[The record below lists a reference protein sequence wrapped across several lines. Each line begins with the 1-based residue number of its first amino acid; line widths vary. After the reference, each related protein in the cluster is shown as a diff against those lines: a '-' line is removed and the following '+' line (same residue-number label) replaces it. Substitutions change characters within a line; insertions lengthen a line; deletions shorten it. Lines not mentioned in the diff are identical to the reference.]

1 MSTEKFSKDELISVI
16 IPCYNE
22 AQNIEQTLKEI
33 YKYFDKSVPEYE
45 VIVVVEKSTDNT
57 LEIVNLSKNQ
67 RTIVLENAKK
77 FGKGYSLKKGIYFAK
92 GQYILT
98 CDADLPVD
106 IKKYFLP
113 MLELLKKNEKVGAVF
128 ATALAIKTCRKERGF
143 VRSIV
148 SLIFFVLRQLFLQ
161 LPVSDTQ
168 LGFKLFRADVLRKCC
183 EKVNENGFLFDLLLT
198 DLMLNAG
205 YQIEEINVKVVERK
219 IKSSVSVAE
228 IIKTTYKFCKYVLF
242 TRSKLLRKCTDKVMI
257 NEKNKS
263 VKASSI

>member
-1 MSTEKFSKDELISVI
+1 MCAEKFSTGELISVI

-33 YKYFDKSVPEYE
+33 YEYLDQYIPEYE

-57 LEIVNLSKNQ
+57 LEVLNSSKNQ
-67 RTIVLENAKK
+67 KTIVLKNEKK
-77 FGKGYSLKKGIYFAK
+77 FGKGYSLKKGIYFAH

-106 IKKYFLP
+106 IKKYFQS
-113 MLELLKKNEKVGAVF
+113 MLELLRKDEKVAAVF
-128 ATALAIKTCRKERGF
+128 ATALAVKTCRRERGF
-143 VRSIV
+143 VRSVV

-168 LGFKLFRADVLRKCC
+168 LGFKLFRADIAKKYCP
-183 EKVNENGFLFDLLLT
+183 KVNENGFLFDLILT
-198 DLMLNAG
+198 DLILSAG

-219 IKSSVSVAE
+219 VKSSVSVGE
-228 IIKTTYKFCKYVLF
+228 IIKATYKFCKYILF
-242 TRSKLLRKCTDKVMI
+242 TRSKLLSKCTEKVIINDKGKG
-257 NEKNKS
+257 E
-263 VKASSI
+263 KASSI

>member
-1 MSTEKFSKDELISVI
+1 MSAEKFPIGELISVI

-33 YKYFDKSVPEYE
+33 YKYFDKFVPNYE

-57 LEIVNLSKNQ
+57 LEVINSSKNQ
-67 RTIVLENAKK
+67 KTIVLENERK
-77 FGKGYSLKKGIYFAK
+77 FGKGYSLRRGIYFAK

-106 IKKYFLP
+106 IKKYFP
-113 MLELLKKNEKVGAVF
+113 SMLELLRKDEKVAAVF
-128 ATALAIKTCRKERGF
+128 ATALAIKTCRRERGF
-143 VRSIV
+143 VRSVV

-161 LPVSDTQ
+161 FPVSDTQ
-168 LGFKLFRADVLRKCC
+168 LGFKLFRADVAKKCC
-183 EKVNENGFLFDLLLT
+183 QKVNENGFLFDLILT

-219 IKSSVSVAE
+219 IKSSVSVGE
-228 IIKTTYKFCKYVLF
+228 IIKTTCKFCKYILF

-257 NEKNKS
+257 NDKS
-263 VKASSI
+263 KGVKASSI